1 MAAGAVTVKTT
12 PLLAWPAT
20 VTMTLPVV
28 AVEGMG
34 TRMLVALQLFGVAV
48 VPLKLTVLV
57 PCVAPKF
64 VPVIVTNVPTGPAA
78 GERLVMLGGPVTVKT
93 MPLLA

>member
-1 MAAGAVTVKTT
+1 MAAGAVTVKITA
-12 PLLAWPAT
+12 LLAWPAT

-64 VPVIVTNVPTGPAA
+64 VPVIVTDVPTGPEA
-78 GERLVMLGGPVTVKT
+78 GERFVMLGGPVTVKT